1 MTTLLHRL
9 SHGLSVTLGLLPVAW
24 VGGVVALAIRAR
36 LFLGYWPQP
45 AHPDP
50 KLLPFELHHAIL
62 WYIFFGLLSSVII
75 VPTLWVINRF
85 VFQTRLTR
93 WSLGAY
99 LSGWA
104 LVLMMVFVPKISFVG
119 WFLD

>member
-1 MTTLLHRL
+1 MTTSLHRL
-9 SHGLSVTLGLLPVAW
+9 SHGLSVSLGLLPVAW

-36 LFLGYWPQP
+36 LFLGYWPKP

-50 KLLPFELHHAIL
+50 KLLPFELHHAVL
-62 WYIFFGLLSSVII
+62 WCIFFGLLSSLII
-75 VPTLWVINRF
+75 VPALYLTNRF
-85 VFQTRLTR
+85 VFQTRFSR
-93 WSLGAY
+93 WSLSAY

-104 LVLMMVFVPKISFVG
+104 LVLLMVFTPNISFVG